1 MISGPLCLSLN
12 KLCSTMNV
20 FRLSDENINL
30 PNLLN
35 DKQPMVCLCRAC
47 KNHKKKSNIG
57 LTQIQ

>member
-1 MISGPLCLSLN
+1 MISGLLYSYLN

-30 PNLLN
+30 PNRLN
-35 DKQPMVCLCRAC
+35 DKQPMVCFCRAC
-47 KNHKKKSNIG
+47 RRHKNKNIVG